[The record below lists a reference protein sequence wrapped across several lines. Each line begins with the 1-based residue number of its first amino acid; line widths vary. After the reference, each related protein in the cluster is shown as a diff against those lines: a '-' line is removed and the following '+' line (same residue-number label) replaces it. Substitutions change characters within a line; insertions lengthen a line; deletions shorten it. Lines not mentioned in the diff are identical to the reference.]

1 MKKILSFALSIL
13 MIVSCFAFTVS
24 AKEITIG
31 EGYDYALAID
41 DVDAKVGDTVTVKIT
56 ALFDTVGI
64 GSGEFEIK
72 YPSDKL
78 ELVQVDEYY
87 DEDTEETTPG
97 TPRWLFKKA

>member
-41 DVDAKVGDTVTVKIT
+41 DVDAKVGDTVTVVAPNAEYQLKIM
-56 ALFDTVGI
+56 
-64 GSGEFEIK
+64 EI
-72 YPSDKL
+72 L
-78 ELVQVDEYY
+78 
-87 DEDTEETTPG
+87 
-97 TPRWLFKKA
+97 